1 MFTWNIDLICL
12 IVVSLIDVWC
22 VWFLLHIASS
32 VFKRLGGKFIS
43 WMQTFIPY
51 RMFKYYEEKFR

>member
-12 IVVSLIDVWC
+12 IVVSFIDI
-22 VWFLLHIASS
+22 WFLLHIASD
-32 VFKRLGGKFIS
+32 VFKRLGGKFVS
-43 WMQTFIPY
+43 WMQTFIPS